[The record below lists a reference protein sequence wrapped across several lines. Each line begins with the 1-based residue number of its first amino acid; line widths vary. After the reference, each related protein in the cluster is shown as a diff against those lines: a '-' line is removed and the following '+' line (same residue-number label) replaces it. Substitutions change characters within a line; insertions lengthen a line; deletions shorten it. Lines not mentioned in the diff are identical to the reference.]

1 MLSHTRMGVPY
12 EYTHMG
18 RPIRVWAN
26 IRIWGRTLLLLLL
39 LFLFGRATVKLK
51 QNVSVKT
58 IDESLEYQYPLQ
70 WAFKSAIFLCDYRV
84 WTKTASFWTS
94 SIAKP

>member
-26 IRIWGRTLLLLLL
+26 IRIWGRTIPPYDAISAPRYSTEWKLWN
-39 LFLFGRATVKLK
+39 ACYVKYKYL
-51 QNVSVKT
+51 T
-58 IDESLEYQYPLQ
+58 
-70 WAFKSAIFLCDYRV
+70 
-84 WTKTASFWTS
+84 
-94 SIAKP
+94 